1 MAIHKLDGKEYLQ
14 LDFNPSLWEGINTNN
29 LLELVNNLVPP
40 ITKITTLSE
49 NDTLE
54 WLWGR
59 VQILGKGRVSVM
71 YPYVEEHT
79 EDFQLKNVD
88 LSTYPFV
95 TLIADQG
102 DFQGWFDSC
111 TEELLSD
118 REMLVL
124 ASGKFEKVTGFQARF
139 A

>member
-1 MAIHKLDGKEYLQ
+1 MAIHKLDDNAYLH
-14 LDFNPSLWEGINTNN
+14 LDFNSSLWEGVNTKN
-29 LLELVNNLVPP
+29 LLELVNDLLPP
-40 ITKITTLSE
+40 IKKITTLAE

-59 VQILGKGRVSVM
+59 VQIQGKGRVSVM
-71 YPYVEEHT
+71 YPYSEEHT
-79 EDFQLKNVD
+79 ENFQLRNVD
-88 LSTYPFV
+88 FSTYPFV

-118 REMLVL
+118 REMIVL
-124 ASGKFEKVTGFQARF
+124 APGKFEKVTGFQARF